1 MQKTKTAA
9 ASRDRSV
16 LSAAEAVKSARRDL
30 EVGAKKTVELDA
42 SSAAHARVRL
52 ASIDDLRRMSF
63 LPEELDEKRLAEAIR
78 ADDDE
83 AMQNARHTF
92 RQDAHACTCS
102 GGSEVRPADAFRAHY
117 ARLRGQC
124 HPHLARSLTEVHR
137 RDIAWDDLLAVHAY
151 RWWERLRVRPGF
163 EIGVFLLRDIVVG
176 KNGTLSVSPTAKLL
190 WANDIRIHVGGT
202 IRSSGAYLK
211 IKCASIQGNIA

>member
-1 MQKTKTAA
+1 MHKTKTAA

-16 LSAAEAVKSARRDL
+16 LSAAEAAKSTRRDL
-30 EVGAKKTVELDA
+30 EIGAKKTVELDA
-42 SSAAHARVRL
+42 SSAMHARVRL
-52 ASIDDLRRMSF
+52 GSIDDLKRMSF
-63 LPEELDEKRLAEAIR
+63 LPEGLDEKRLADAIR

-92 RQDAHACTCS
+92 RQDAHACAC
-102 GGSEVRPADAFRAHY
+102 GGGAGEMRPADAFRAHY
-117 ARLRGQC
+117 DRLRGQC
-124 HPHLARSLTEVHR
+124 HPHLARSLTEVYR

-151 RWWERLRVRPGF
+151 RWRERLRVRAF
-163 EIGVFLLRDIVVG
+163 DIDIFLLRDIIVG
-176 KNGTLSVSPTAKLL
+176 KNGTLSVSPSAKLL

-202 IRSSGAYLK
+202 IRSSGSYLK